1 MTARPPDFEPLA
13 GADPVPGEPGA
24 IAALGRRYAQTAQEI
39 TRQAASLRKLAGSAS
54 AGWKGK
60 SGTVFA
66 AKAEDLAAR
75 ISRAQARYEAAAQA
89 LTRCA
94 APVDD
99 ARQRA
104 YAAVWAAKDAEQRM
118 TANAPPAA
126 ALTGAGAAAPATG
139 PAPAA
144 GPASRARAIRYD
156 DASHDLAVARRQFD
170 AAVADYND
178 AADAAARAIT
188 AEIGHDGLKDS
199 WWDAHFGWVAG
210 FFEIVAVAVLVLAV
224 VAIILVCPFSAALL
238 GVAAV
243 ETASTAIGWT
253 LFGLTIAQAAFDG
266 TAMAT
271 HKESWTAFAWD
282 IAALATFGTGK
293 AAEAGVK
300 WLAENSAEAGQAIA
314 ARRAGQAAVR
324 ARHMP
329 GFLFSVASRSTAASS
344 IMRGVGMGGLLD
356 TANRAAAEAGSAV
369 ATAVRSASP
378 GATAALFTMSN
389 GFATDISRIS
399 AVHERVPGVL
409 RIRLARTLA
418 QGLAGVDGTFQW
430 STFGAGGYFTL
441 RPLLAGS

>member
-1 MTARPPDFEPLA
+1 VTARPPDFEPLA
-13 GADPVPGEPGA
+13 GSDPVPGEPGA

-39 TRQAASLRKLAGSAS
+39 TQQAANLRKLAGNAS
-54 AGWKGK
+54 TGWKGK

-66 AKAEDLAAR
+66 ARAEDLAAR

-89 LTRCA
+89 LAQCA

-126 ALTGAGAAAPATG
+126 ALTGAGPGTG
-139 PAPAA
+139 PAAA
-144 GPASRARAIRYD
+144 DGAASRARSVRYD
-156 DASHDLAVARRQFD
+156 DASRDLAVARRQFD
-170 AAVADYND
+170 AAVQDYKD
-178 AADAAARAIT
+178 AASTAARAIT
-188 AEIGHDGLKDS
+188 AEIGRDGLKDS
-199 WWDAHFGWVAG
+199 WWDAHFGWVAR
-210 FFEIVAVAVLVLAV
+210 FFEVVAVAVLVLAV
-224 VAIILVCPFSAALL
+224 VAIILACPFSAVLL
-238 GVAAV
+238 GVAAA

-300 WLAENSAEAGQAIA
+300 WLAENSADIGQTIA
-314 ARRAGQAAVR
+314 SRRAGQAAVR
-324 ARHMP
+324 ASHLP
-329 GFLFSVASRSTAASS
+329 GFLFSLASRSSAASAA
-344 IMRGVGMGGLLD
+344 MRVLGMGGVLD
-356 TANRAAAEAGSAV
+356 VADRAAAEAGSAV
-369 ATAVRSASP
+369 TTAVRSASA
-378 GATAALFTMSN
+378 GATAAAITMSS

-399 AVHERVPGVL
+399 AVDDKVPGVL
-409 RIRLARTLA
+409 RIRMARTFA

-430 STFGAGGYFTL
+430 TTFGAGGYFTL
-441 RPLLAGS
+441 HPLLAGS